1 MEKPTLNKKTRT
13 TQSKDEKKKH
23 SENNPK
29 INYKKEDKQII
40 KENISKTKYAS
51 ISNEKNSSRLKI
63 KGNNLV
69 DVRKIAMKLVSNT
82 LANKYSS
89 NSEDHSDGIVEAL
102 ICNKNCNVVAIFKDY
117 MIYDFVDEFLKRLLM
132 K

>member
-13 TQSKDEKKKH
+13 TQSKDEKKNH
-23 SENNPK
+23 IENNP
-29 INYKKEDKQII
+29 
-40 KENISKTKYAS
+40 KTKYAS